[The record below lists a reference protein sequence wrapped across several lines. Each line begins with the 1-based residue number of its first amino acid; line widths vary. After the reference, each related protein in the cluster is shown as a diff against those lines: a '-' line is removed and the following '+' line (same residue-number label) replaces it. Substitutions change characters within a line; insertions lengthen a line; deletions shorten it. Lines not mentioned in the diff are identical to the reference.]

1 MTLYYFQPDTA
12 SKAACTGSCAQTWPP
27 LLFTGTGS
35 PTLEGEIQGTI
46 NGKQVTYNGAT
57 LSRELEVHPNAN
69 GKQVTYNG
77 HPLYTYSGD
86 TGPSQTRGDGFAGKW
101 SVVPPDIAKNAP

>member
-1 MTLYYFQPDTA
+1 MVILIVDDKVRMLLTDANGMTLYYFKPDTA

-35 PTLEGEIQGTI
+35 PTLEGEIQGNT
-46 NGKQVTYNGAT
+46 
-57 LSRELEVHPNAN
+57 N

-86 TGPSQTRGDGFAGKW
+86 TGPNQTSGDGFAGKW
-101 SVVPPDIAKNAP
+101 YVVPPDIAKNAP